1 MKRLLACLAALA
13 LLASG
18 LYVLAEYGE
27 YYLTMMVVD
36 CDEWVSLRSGPSTS
50 AERLAK
56 VPLGEVVFECSRID
70 DSFFYCTY
78 MGQRGYILA
87 KYLEPTEYGEPEEPD
102 GTGTSRVVL
111 DYTENGLRVLA
122 ERAGL
127 NGGEYLLVTCEDASG
142 NQRWFY
148 ETMTDYVTELTLTD
162 AFIGGAAQDP
172 FVMVYNADQGLTAL
186 DLFSGE
192 ERWTL
197 TPDQADLGASITH
210 AVDVEGTMYIGGYYG
225 PDPVAIDVRG
235 NVLWRADSG
244 GCCWLYEINLG
255 DEELACHYDMMSDT
269 DGGGWVY
276 FRYDG
281 STVDFRNYD

>member
-1 MKRLLACLAALA
+1 MKRFLACLTALVLALACFAALA
-13 LLASG
+13 
-18 LYVLAEYGE
+18 EDGE
-27 YYLTMMVVD
+27 TYLTMVVVN

-50 AERLAK
+50 ADRIAQ

-70 DSFFYCTY
+70 DRFFYCTY

-87 KYLEPTEYGEPEEPD
+87 DYLMPTEYGEPEEPD
-102 GTGTSRVVL
+102 ASDVVL
-111 DYTENGLRVLA
+111 DYRENGLHVLA

-127 NGGEYLLVTCEDASG
+127 GDGEYLLVTCEDESG
-142 NQRWFY
+142 DQRWFY

-162 AFIGGAAQDP
+162 AFIGGAVQDP
-172 FVMVYNADQGLTAL
+172 FVMVYNTEKGLTAL
-186 DLFSGE
+186 DLWSGE

-197 TPDQADLGASITH
+197 TPGQADLGASITH
-210 AVDVEGTMYIGGYYG
+210 ARADDGTLYIGGYYG

-235 NVLWRADSG
+235 NVLWRSDSG
-244 GCCWLYEINLG
+244 GCAWLYEINLG
-255 DEELACHYDMMSDT
+255 DEEIACHYDLMSDA